1 MGNNEDSKNEI
12 NHPQLSILVGCEGFK
27 GTCGIEKQFL
37 TSY

>member
-12 NHPQLSILVGCEGFK
+12 NHPQLSILGYEGFK